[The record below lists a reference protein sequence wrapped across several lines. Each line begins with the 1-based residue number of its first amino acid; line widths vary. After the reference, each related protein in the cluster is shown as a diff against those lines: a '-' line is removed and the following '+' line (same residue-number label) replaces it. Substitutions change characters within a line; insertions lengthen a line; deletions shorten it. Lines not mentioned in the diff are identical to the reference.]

1 MPVQDWFATWF
12 NSPYYHTLYKDRDL
26 QEAEA
31 FVNKLVSHLALPH
44 GARALDLACGKG
56 RHSLHLRKKGF
67 EVIGLDLSGESI
79 AEAKLEERDG
89 LEFFEHDMRSLYWH
103 EYFDLVVNLFTSF
116 GYFHN
121 KQDDQQTISSVADA
135 LKTNGLFVLDFMN
148 TTKVKANLVTH
159 EEKTIDNIRFEIT
172 RAVENG
178 VIIKRIHVIDGDVEL
193 DFEEKVDALEL
204 SDFEVYLSTAGLELV
219 STFGNYELE
228 PFNPQT
234 SNRLIIVAQKIT
246 R

>member
-31 FVNKLVSHLALPH
+31 FVDALVSHLALPH
-44 GARALDLACGKG
+44 GTRALDLACGKG
-56 RHSLHLRKKGF
+56 RHSLHLRQKGF
-67 EVIGLDLSGESI
+67 DVIGLDLSGESI
-79 AEAKLEERDG
+79 AEAKLYEQDG

-121 KQDDQQTISSVADA
+121 KKDDQQTISSVADA
-135 LKTNGLFVLDFMN
+135 LKPNGLFVLDFMN
-148 TTKVKANLVTH
+148 ATKVKANLVTY

-172 RAVENG
+172 RAVETG
-178 VIIKRIHVIDGDVEL
+178 VIIKRIHVIDGEVEL
-193 DFEEKVDALEL
+193 DFEEQVDALEL
-204 SDFEVYLSTAGLELV
+204 SDFETYLTTAGLELV
-219 STFGNYELE
+219 STFGNYNLE
-228 PFNPQT
+228 SFNAE
-234 SNRLIIVAQKIT
+234 SSDRLILVAKKHS